1 MRKRFQADDV
11 RSRLE
16 RKQTRRTLHMRES
29 DIMHKHD
36 GNTMS
41 RRGFFGRALATGAV
55 AVGAAQIL
63 SSGEAQA
70 QKAPKKSV
78 QYQAEPKGDQNCK
91 NCQFWIPPEGDAEMG
106 GCQIVQGK
114 IHPTGW
120 CNLWAAA

>member
-1 MRKRFQADDV
+1 
-11 RSRLE
+11 
-16 RKQTRRTLHMRES
+16 MRES

-36 GNTMS
+36 GNNMS

-63 SSGEAQA
+63 SSRDAQA

-91 NCQFWIPPEGDAEMG
+91 NCQFWIEPEGDSKMG
-106 GCQIVQGK
+106 GCQIVQGE